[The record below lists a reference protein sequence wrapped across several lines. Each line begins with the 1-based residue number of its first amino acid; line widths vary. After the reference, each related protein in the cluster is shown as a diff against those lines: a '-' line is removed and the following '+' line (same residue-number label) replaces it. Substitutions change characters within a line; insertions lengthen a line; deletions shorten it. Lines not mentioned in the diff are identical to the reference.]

1 MLNFSKKI
9 EDNFQKSIKSLCF
22 SKKREKY
29 ISVFIKTLKNSVFY
43 QNTATFVK
51 FMLNI
56 LSCSKILPHN
66 LRDDET

>member
-1 MLNFSKKI
+1 MLNV
-9 EDNFQKSIKSLCF
+9 

-29 ISVFIKTLKNSVFY
+29 ISVFY

-56 LSCSKILPHN
+56 SKERNIYKCFLSKHLKIVFFYVKDVFLSKHFTLEK
-66 LRDDET
+66 LQRFF